1 MQVAIGYIKTALAKY
16 TPVTGKERQCESM
29 AKLRTPSTRADAP
42 LPADLTALSRSQG
55 LTRSPRVTF
64 TSLHPTRILRFPP
77 MRPLRIGFSSRAL

>member
-16 TPVTGKERQCESM
+16 TPVTGKERQRESI
-29 AKLRTPSTRADAP
+29 AKLRTLSTRADAP